1 MCLGGAGSCQIGC
14 DRKGEWVGQPR
25 VGTSWM
31 SEPWKQKAQ
40 ATELLRF
47 MFCVS
52 PLRTCPCQS
61 KSEPWPWR
69 MSCLPERLS
78 IVYSEHFASFYFSRC
93 LFWLTCLRFKQSFP
107 DYTFIMIKD
116 FHRWFGSW
124 ISIYLGLCWLCRGH
138 RLHSTG
144 MCLLY
149 SVICLIVV
157 WG

>member
-1 MCLGGAGSCQIGC
+1 MCLEGAGSCQIDC
-14 DRKGEWVGQPR
+14 DRKGEWVGQPG

-31 SEPWKQKAQ
+31 SEQWKQKAQ

-52 PLRTCPCQS
+52 QLRTCPCQS

-69 MSCLPERLS
+69 MSCLPECS
-78 IVYSEHFASFYFSRC
+78 SSDYSEHFASSYFFLS
-93 LFWLTCLRFKQSFP
+93 LFRFTCLGFKQSFP
-107 DYTFIMIKD
+107 HYTFIMLQD
-116 FHRWFGSW
+116 FLRWFGSW
-124 ISIYLGLCWLCRGH
+124 ISIYLSLCWLRRDH
-138 RLHSTG
+138 HLHCTG

-149 SVICLIVV
+149 SVSCLIVV